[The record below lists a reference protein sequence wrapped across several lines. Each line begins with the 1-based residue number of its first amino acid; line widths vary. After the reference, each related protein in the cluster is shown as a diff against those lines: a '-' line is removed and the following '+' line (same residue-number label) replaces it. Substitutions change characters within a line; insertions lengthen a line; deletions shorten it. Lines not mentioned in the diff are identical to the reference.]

1 MSAHKDDKRIEPFIS
16 PINICELSLDI
27 AIVETSEPVELLII
41 IGFLLSSISANKTDP
56 SVKPVKTAYSPLSA
70 LTNVAS
76 SLPPFATT
84 IGFLPIGPSLPSN
97 GQQTASLDPDVTKY
111 GVSPTQVKLFIFD
124 G

>member
-56 SVKPVKTAYSPLSA
+56 SVKPVKTAFSPLSA

-84 IGFLPIGPSLPSN
+84 IGFLPLVLLYH
-97 GQQTASLDPDVTKY
+97 QMAKTASLDPDVTKY